1 MKKIYLAILA
11 IGSLSFQ
18 ACEDVIDVSLDQG
31 ETLLVVEG
39 MITNE
44 NVAQKIK
51 LSTTA
56 PYFENKKIP
65 AVSGALVVINEYD
78 GTNTLLKSDTLTEN
92 PANPGEYLCNKIT
105 AGVIGNTYELNVSAM
120 GEKYTARST
129 MQRIP
134 VIDSLVFRYET
145 YNIPELTGWRAFYYG
160 PELPGIGD
168 NYLFRIFRNGKEYNK
183 PSEIYFAS
191 DELVDGNYIGNVDL
205 TPEAYDL
212 GDTIKVEMFTMNKD
226 QYYFFGELSR
236 QVNNG
241 GIFASPPANVRTNI
255 KNVEASRKKAVGYFS
270 ANAKNSITRIVK

>member
-1 MKKIYLAILA
+1 MKKIYITLIAL
-11 IGSLSFQ
+11 GSLALQ
-18 ACEDVIDVSLDQG
+18 ACEDTIDVSLDQG

-44 NVAQKIK
+44 NIQQKIK

-56 PYFENKKIP
+56 PYFENQKTP
-65 AVSGALVVINEYD
+65 SVSGALVVINEYD
-78 GTNTLLKSDTLTEN
+78 ATNTFLRSDTLIEN
-92 PANPGEYLCNKIT
+92 PLKAGEYLCNNIT
-105 AGVIGNTYELNVSAM
+105 AGIIGNTYELNISAL

-134 VIDSLVFRYET
+134 PIDSLVFRYET
-145 YNIPELTGWRAFYYG
+145 FNVPELTGWRAFYYG

-205 TPEAYDL
+205 TPEPYDE
-212 GDTIKVEMFTMNKD
+212 GDTIKVEMFTMNRD
-226 QYYFFGELSR
+226 QYYFFVELSR

-241 GIFASPPANVRTNI
+241 GIFASPPANVRSNI
-255 KNVEASRKKAVGYFS
+255 FNTDATRKKALGYFS
-270 ANAKNSITRIVK
+270 ANAKNSISRIVK

>member
-134 VIDSLVFRYET
+134 AIDSLVFRYET